1 MDEQNVA
8 TKKTILTSSDSPT
21 QLKKSIGFFSA
32 LSTVM
37 GTVIGA
43 GVFFKAA
50 SVFNI
55 TSSASL
61 GMLAWLLGGLI
72 SICAGLTGAELAAAI
87 PKTGGMI
94 KYIEHT
100 YGDFTAY
107 LLGWAQTIIY
117 IPANIAALAIIFG
130 TQFKNLF
137 GLEESWIIPIAII
150 SAVSLTL
157 LNFLGSKTGGM
168 IQSVTLVCKL
178 VPLAAIVILGII
190 RSGQV
195 SVQLFPVQSSPN
207 VNAISALGMGLLATM
222 FAYDGWIQVGTIA
235 GEMKNPQKDL
245 PKSISLGIFLIM
257 LVYLLVNFAFL
268 LTLPIAQ
275 NLSSLPL
282 TSGEGAANTIAA
294 NPNAAMDVAIKLF
307 GGIGGKIITI
317 GILISVYGTLNGY
330 TMTGMRIPYAMAIEN
345 RLPFSKLWAKLTP
358 NSKIPVYSGLLILV
372 IAVIMMFSGQFDT
385 LTDMLVFVIW
395 IFYTLVFL
403 AVFILRKRE
412 PDLKR
417 PYKVPLYPFIPAVAL
432 LGGLFIIINTL
443 FTQPLLAG
451 TGILLTAIGIPF
463 YLYLKQKER
472 F

>member
-1 MDEQNVA
+1 MDEQNV
-8 TKKTILTSSDSPT
+8 TLENHSTNGLKKTI
-21 QLKKSIGFFSA
+21 GFFPA

-50 SVFNI
+50 SVFNV
-55 TSSASL
+55 TGTPGL

-72 SICAGLTGAELAAAI
+72 SICAGLTSAELAAAI

-100 YGDFTAY
+100 YGDFAAY

-117 IPANIAALAIIFG
+117 FPANIAALAIIFG

-137 GLEESWIIPIAII
+137 GLEDSWIIPVAII
-150 SAVSLTL
+150 SAASITF

-178 VPLAAIVILGII
+178 LPLAAIVILGLL
-190 RSGQV
+190 RPDPV
-195 SVQLFPVQSSPN
+195 SIQLFPIQAAPN
-207 VNAISALGMGLLATM
+207 SNAISALGMGLLVTM
-222 FAYDGWIQVGTIA
+222 FAYDGWIHVGTIA
-235 GEMKNPQKDL
+235 GEMKNPKKDL
-245 PKSISLGIFLIM
+245 PKSISLGIFLVM
-257 LVYLLVNFAFL
+257 LVYLLVNLAFL
-268 LTLPIAQ
+268 LTLPIAE
-275 NLSSLPL
+275 NLSALPL
-282 TSGEGAANTIAA
+282 PNGEGAANTIAA
-294 NPNAAMDVAIKLF
+294 NPNAAMDVATKIF
-307 GGIGGKIITI
+307 GGMGGKIITI
-317 GILISVYGTLNGY
+317 GILVSVYGTINGY
-330 TMTGMRIPYAMAIEN
+330 TMTGMRVPYAMALEN
-345 RLPFSKLWAKLTP
+345 RLPFSNIWSKLTAK
-358 NSKIPVYSGLLILV
+358 SKIPVNSGLLILV
-372 IAVIMMFSGQFDT
+372 IAIIMMFSGQFDT

-412 PDLKR
+412 PNLKR
-417 PYKVPLYPFIPAVAL
+417 PYKVPLYPFIPLVAL

-443 FTQPLLAG
+443 FTQTLLASV
-451 TGILLTAIGIPF
+451 GILLTAVGIPF
-463 YLYLKQKER
+463 YFYLKKKYR